1 MPKTYVALD
10 IETTGLD
17 PTQDAIIEIGAVR
30 FDQGRVLER
39 FETFVNP
46 GRKLTPFITE
56 LTGIRDADL
65 VGAISPQEATRRL
78 ADFAGRDGLVGHN
91 VGFDLG
97 FLRRQRILKENPS
110 IDTFEM
116 AGILV
121 PHASRYSLQN
131 LVKELG
137 IEMPAQTHRALD
149 DAVMTHALF
158 QALMERA
165 AQLAPETIEEI
176 VRLGRR
182 VAWGPRSSSA
192 MPCTRVSVT
201 DSRAQSGLRLPP
213 GGGWMGRVRY
223 SLKRRSWLRH

>member
-1 MPKTYVALD
+1 MPKTYVCLD

-17 PTQDAIIEIGAVR
+17 PTQDAIIEIGALR
-30 FDQGRVLER
+30 FDQSRVLER
-39 FETFVNP
+39 FSTFVNP

-65 VGAISPQEATRRL
+65 VGAIVPQEAARRL
-78 ADFAGRDGLVGHN
+78 ADFTGRDPVIGHN

-97 FLRRQRILKENPS
+97 FLRRQRVLHENPA
-110 IDTFEM
+110 IDTFEL

-137 IEMPAQTHRALD
+137 IDLPAQTHRALD
-149 DAVMTHALF
+149 DAEMTYALF
-158 QALMERA
+158 GVLMERA
-165 AQLAPETIEEI
+165 AQLAPETLEEI

-182 VAWGPRSSSA
+182 VTWGATQFFSELMGAMSPNSSGS
-192 MPCTRVSVT
+192 
-201 DSRAQSGLRLPP
+201 
-213 GGGWMGRVRY
+213 
-223 SLKRRSWLRH
+223 